1 VKERRVTL
9 MRDSHKA
16 IAQGSQKVHEQQLY
30 EQGPLHHVHPL
41 PNTTAK
47 LALSA
52 DTKNRK
58 K

>member
-52 DTKNRK
+52 DTKN
-58 K
+58 